1 MSRIKI
7 MADSPCDLPIE
18 IANEYG
24 ITIMPIKFTINN
36 TTYRDKF
43 DMDTDEFYKTLRET
57 GEIPVTS
64 QITPI
69 EFEDYFRETAKDCDE
84 IIAVI
89 LSGNASGTF
98 QNAVLAKNIV
108 EEETNVKI
116 HLVDSQSFTF
126 CYGYSALKAA
136 QMVKEGK
143 SSEEII
149 AKLNEILSKQKVYFG
164 VETLDYLKKGGRI
177 KTTTAV
183 IGGILDIRPLLMIK
197 DGLVSSIDKVKG
209 EKKLFSRM
217 VEYACSAAEE
227 IGENVK
233 FYVLGSDNPD
243 KVDTLEKMLEEKG
256 YKAED
261 DKFYIGPIIGT
272 HAGPGAYGIMVTID

>member
-7 MADSPCDLPIE
+7 MADSPCDLPLE
-18 IANEYG
+18 IADKYG
-24 ITIMPIKFTINN
+24 VTIMPIKFTING

-43 DMDTDEFYKTLRET
+43 DMDTSKFYRILRET

-64 QITPI
+64 QITPV
-69 EFEDYFRETAKDCDE
+69 EFEDYFREAANDCDE
-84 IIAVI
+84 IIAII
-89 LSGNASGTF
+89 LSGSSSGTF
-98 QNAVLAKNIV
+98 QNATLAKNII
-108 EEETNVKI
+108 EDERNVKI
-116 HLVDSQSFTF
+116 HLIDSQSFTF
-126 CYGYSALKAA
+126 AYGHTVLKAA
-136 QMVKEGK
+136 KMVQEGK
-143 SSEEII
+143 SSDEIV
-149 AKLNEILSKQKVYFG
+149 AKITNTLETQKVYFG

-209 EKKLFSRM
+209 EKKLFSKM
-217 VEYACSAAEE
+217 VEYACSAAED

-233 FYVLGSDNPD
+233 FYVLGSDNLD
-243 KVDTLEKMLEEKG
+243 KVDTLKKMLEEKG

-261 DKFYIGPIIGT
+261 EQFYIGAIIGT
-272 HAGPGAYGIMVTID
+272 HAGPGAYGIITTID